1 MKLEMAA
8 IWIPIWPP
16 RWFLAYPILKT
27 SIDDHRKLG
36 QYFPYPKNMCLD
48 AKIMFITAPEA
59 NICKFEI
66 TEYHDSYMY
75 VGSIVYYGGHLEFQ
89 DD

>member
-1 MKLEMAA
+1 
-8 IWIPIWPP
+8 
-16 RWFLAYPILKT
+16 
-27 SIDDHRKLG
+27 
-36 QYFPYPKNMCLD
+36 MCLD

-59 NICKFEI
+59 NICKLEI